1 MYWRSICVFSGRFM
15 CLLLLLLCLV
25 VGVVCRVCVVVC
37 DDGVEE

>member
-1 MYWRSICVFSGRFM
+1 MFSGRFM